1 MTTTI
6 SLEELLRQALDRLAR
21 QERRTEALE
30 AALACPTSRRQMSSP
45 STETP
50 LEIPWPVRVPPRP
63 SDSHAARVKELEARL
78 AEAED
83 RLRLAGRLETVG
95 RLVAGVAHDFNNLLA
110 VITGSA
116 DVIRSGLPVAHPLRE
131 TAEQIATTAHTAAG
145 VTRQLLTLG
154 KPAGPCSLDPNAA
167 VRALGRT
174 LGQLTGRHVTL
185 ELALAPAVPAVQV
198 DPGQFDQVVLNL
210 VANARDAIPDS
221 GTVTVGTAA
230 AVVPANRP
238 GWPSDVPPGQFV
250 ALTVADTGTGMTDE
264 VKARAFDPFF
274 TTKGAR
280 GTGLGLATVRDVV
293 RAAGGH
299 VEVESAVGR
308 GTRIHVYWPVGAG
321 ARPTWSPAPEGTP

>member
-1 MTTTI
+1 M
-6 SLEELLRQALDRLAR
+6 
-21 QERRTEALE
+21 
-30 AALACPTSRRQMSSP
+30 
-45 STETP
+45 
-50 LEIPWPVRVPPRP
+50 
-63 SDSHAARVKELEARL
+63 
-78 AEAED
+78 
-83 RLRLAGRLETVG
+83 G

-116 DVIRSGLPVAHPLRE
+116 DVIRSGLPAAHPLRE
-131 TAEQIATTAHTAAG
+131 TAEQIASAAQTAAG

-154 KPAGPCSLDPNAA
+154 KPAGPCALDPNAA

-174 LGQLTGRHVTL
+174 LAQLTGRRVAL
-185 ELALAPAVPAVQV
+185 ELALAPAVPPVRV

-221 GTVTVGTAA
+221 GTVTIGTAA
-230 AVVPANRP
+230 AVVLPNRP
-238 GWPSDVPPGQFV
+238 GWPSDVPRGRFV
-250 ALTVADTGTGMTDE
+250 ALTVTDTGTGMTDE

-308 GTRIHVYWPVGAG
+308 GTRVRVYWPAGAG
-321 ARPTWSPAPEGTP
+321 ASE